1 MFGTYARNVIAGQG
15 RYIPDVDSKVLNNPA
30 LNRAYNTKEREIPL
44 VDLKLCEYDKT
55 RKVLKLASE
64 YFGMP
69 LTFGVRSHYTGKVVR
84 FVPVNPADPLYDE
97 DHWDGEQQ
105 IYRPVEHVPNVE
117 YMVIYNQY

>member
-1 MFGTYARNVIAGQG
+1 MN
-15 RYIPDVDSKVLNNPA
+15 RYIPDLNDKILNNPA

-44 VDLKLCEYDKT
+44 VDLKFCEYDKT

-69 LTFGVRSHYTGKVVR
+69 LTFGVRSHHTGKIVR

-105 IYRPVEHVPNVE
+105 IYRPLGHVPGVDHL
-117 YMVIYNQY
+117 VIYHQY

>member
-15 RYIPDVDSKVLNNPA
+15 RYIPNVDSKVLDNPA
-30 LNRAYNTKEREIPL
+30 LNRAINTKENEIPL

-69 LTFGVRSHYTGKVVR
+69 LTFGVKSHHTGNIVR
-84 FVPVNPADPLYDE
+84 FVPVNPADPLFDE

-105 IYRPVEHVPNVE
+105 IYRPVGSVPNVE
-117 YMVIYNQY
+117 YMVIYNQH

>member
-1 MFGTYARNVIAGQG
+1 MVN
-15 RYIPDVDSKVLNNPA
+15 RYIPGMNDKILNNPA
-30 LNRAYNTKEREIPL
+30 LNRTYNTKANEIPL
-44 VDLKLCEYDKT
+44 VDLKFCEYDKT

-69 LTFGVRSHYTGKVVR
+69 LTFGVRSHHTGKIVR
-84 FVPVNPADPLYDE
+84 FVPVNPADPLFDE

-105 IYRPVEHVPNVE
+105 IYRPVGNVPGVD